1 MRFEASSNQE
11 NTGEGLK
18 KFIFISLILIFS
30 CENGDELLAPINE
43 VDVDWVIVRTQSMNV
58 NDFVSSHHRND
69 PRPKSSS
76 RDDGE
81 GIDEEI
87 FEIGYYFLYTNTSE
101 VTNVINFEISADTTS
116 NDSINIDFDGNLTFD
131 YKNQSFSY
139 DVSDSYFEEEDFYL
153 IESYEGYNQRIIY
166 NQELGYFTIFG
177 SDGFLGVQ
185 LNSLSPNEL
194 IDYR

>member
-1 MRFEASSNQE
+1 VRFEASSNQE

-43 VDVDWVIVRTQSMNV
+43 VDVDWVIIRTQSMNV
-58 NDFVSSHHRND
+58 NDSE
-69 PRPKSSS
+69 S
-76 RDDGE
+76 RGTRGGKGRDE

-116 NDSINIDFDGNLTFD
+116 NDSIIIDFDGNLTFD